1 MTAGAATSSEP
12 LSSPAR
18 PALLKPMP
26 SHRPD
31 VPPVGRFDDGS
42 GPAGADANVVRRLFP
57 DDMGAAGDAP
67 TMAAD
72 VAGLKLGQ
80 FLIEERIG
88 HGGMGAVF
96 RALDLPLDRV
106 VALKVLAPSQSRD
119 PAAAQRFQNEARA
132 AARLDHE
139 NIARVHSI
147 GADRGLEFI
156 AFEYI
161 HGTNIRDFIIQK
173 GLLAPED
180 AVNYAVQI
188 AQALRHTHAAGVVHR
203 DIKPSN
209 IIVTPAGRA
218 KLVDLGLARQE
229 DPDRSQ
235 DLTVAGTT
243 LGTFDY
249 IAPEQARDPRQVD
262 VRADIYSLGCTL
274 YHMLTGEPPY
284 PQGSVIQKVVNHHGD
299 APPDPAQRN
308 PRVSPQLSRIVRKM
322 MASNP
327 DERYPSPDHLIHDLV
342 LVAHALG
349 LRPTHPDGLVW
360 TAPLYHPRSQFWER
374 NRGWVMTL
382 ALLLLIVAGI
392 KQFPWDGFDGRR
404 PDASRRSPGAEG
416 PPRALEA
423 QALPSSHSLVERASD
438 SAGENAAVVAI
449 NPGPGLPPAPEGSN
463 AATADALE
471 LPATGPVPALF
482 RMPPKWA
489 ASSSASLAA
498 LPAPRAP
505 GDGSP
510 ADPSGQPPK
519 VPPLGRAPTGT
530 LAESGRKPEGGSA
543 VSEPFVLLDTESGG
557 EKGFPTL
564 EAACS
569 AAPKVARIELRF
581 DGPVLHPQGPVRIE
595 NKQIVVRAQDGK
607 HPVLVFRPSLAPG
620 QVSASKMVSVLDAG
634 GLKLFD
640 VDVVVRVEP
649 GHYAD
654 GRWAVFSL
662 SQAVDL
668 SMQGVS
674 ITLDNPQRS
683 PAAFVELMP
692 PANLDP
698 LKMMPESMTRKRPT
712 VDFEECLFRGN
723 GDLLVDETLS
733 GGELKLRNVAT
744 ALRGALLRTMGAEM
758 FDAKH
763 DPPLRFGVH
772 VRHVTALVEQGLLRV
787 DAQTDREFLP
797 LDIDCQDSVFIVRPD
812 EPLVAMAGN
821 QEPDVLQER
830 LAFRGESTFFELDND
845 VWRIDPEFGA
855 RRTLALD
862 QLGTLREVRVVRD
875 VLQQPVAWRDAD
887 FALASGREFE
897 LRRLDDIES
906 EPNPAAGAAS
916 DGSDAGVDWSE
927 RVPLGP

>member
-12 LSSPAR
+12 LSSAVR

-31 VPPVGRFDDGS
+31 VLPVGRLDDGP

-57 DDMGAAGDAP
+57 DDVGAPANAP
-67 TMAAD
+67 SMAAD

-119 PAAAQRFQNEARA
+119 PASAQRFQNEARA

-147 GADRGLEFI
+147 GTDRGLEFI

-161 HGTNIRDFIIQK
+161 HGTNIRDFIVQK

-284 PQGSVIQKVVNHHGD
+284 PQGSVIQKVVSHHGD

-392 KQFPWDGFDGRR
+392 KQFPWDGFDGPR
-404 PDASRRSPGAEG
+404 PDASRRSAGAEG
-416 PPRALEA
+416 QPPEPDP
-423 QALPSSHSLVERASD
+423 QSIPSNRSPVDRASD
-438 SAGENAAVVAI
+438 SAGESGAVVAVS
-449 NPGPGLPPAPEGSN
+449 PGLPPAPDASSAGT
-463 AATADALE
+463 TADAAFE
-471 LPATGPVPALF
+471 LPAPGPVPAQF

-489 ASSSASLAA
+489 ATSNASLAA
-498 LPAPRAP
+498 LPSPGAP
-505 GDGSP
+505 GDGSL
-510 ADPSGQPPK
+510 ADPAGQPRP
-519 VPPLGRAPTGT
+519 PTGIA
-530 LAESGRKPEGGSA
+530 LEPGRKPEGGIV

-564 EAACS
+564 EAACA

-581 DGPVLHPQGPVRIE
+581 DGPSPHPQGPVRIE

-607 HPVLVFRPSLAPG
+607 HPVLVFRPSLALG
-620 QVSASKMVSVLDAG
+620 QGPVSKLVSVLDGG

-649 GHYAD
+649 GLYAD
-654 GRWAVFSL
+654 GRWAVFLL

-668 SMQGVS
+668 SMRGVS
-674 ITLDNPQRS
+674 ITLDNPQGG

-698 LKMMPESMTRKRPT
+698 LKMMPESMTRRRAT
-712 VDFEECLFRGN
+712 LDFEECLFRGN

-763 DPPLRFGVH
+763 DPALRFNVE
-772 VRHVTALVEQGLLRV
+772 VRHVTALVEHGLLRV

-797 LDIDCQDSVFIVRPD
+797 LDIDCQDSIFIVRPD
-812 EPLVAMAGN
+812 EPLVAMGGN

-830 LAFRGESTFFELDND
+830 LAFRGESTFFELNDD

-855 RRTLALD
+855 RRTLGLD
-862 QLGTLREVRVVRD
+862 QLGSLREVRVVRD
-875 VLQQPVAWRDAD
+875 VLQQPVAWLDAD